1 MRILVVD
8 DEPAVRESLKRS
20 LRFEGYEVVVAT
32 DGAEALE
39 RVRDDRPDALALDV
53 LMPRVDDLET
63 CRRLRARGDDLPV
76 LLLTAKDAIA
86 DRVNGLGPAQP
97 GWGRGRSLVAT
108 SNAAGTVGNVTRAY
122 RSQTTGATRG
132 GHEVPPSAG
141 RRRPAALLRC
151 DSNPDI
157 GVRTG
162 AGRTTCW
169 SCRA

>member
-39 RVRDDRPDALALDV
+39 RVRDDRPDPLALDV
-53 LMPRVDDLET
+53 LMPRVDGLET

-86 DRVNGLGPAQP
+86 DRVNGLGLAQP
-97 GWGRGRSLVAT
+97 GWDEADPWSPPATLPARLGTSRGHTALRRQVRPEEDTRFLPRPD
-108 SNAAGTVGNVTRAY
+108 AAD
-122 RSQTTGATRG
+122 
-132 GHEVPPSAG
+132 
-141 RRRPAALLRC
+141 RPRC
-151 DSNPDI
+151 
-157 GVRTG
+157 
-162 AGRTTCW
+162 
-169 SCRA
+169 

>member
-53 LMPRVDDLET
+53 LMPRVDGLET

-76 LLLTAKDAIA
+76 
-86 DRVNGLGPAQP
+86 
-97 GWGRGRSLVAT
+97 
-108 SNAAGTVGNVTRAY
+108 
-122 RSQTTGATRG
+122 
-132 GHEVPPSAG
+132 
-141 RRRPAALLRC
+141 RRC
-151 DSNPDI
+151 CI
-157 GVRTG
+157 
-162 AGRTTCW
+162 
-169 SCRA
+169 